1 LTGFGKES
9 TFTKSFN
16 KSVKLFRKNQ
26 ISLMVLQTETE
37 QKIILSAEKLF
48 YQKGKAGTSMQD
60 IADDAGI
67 NRTLLN
73 YYFRSKDQ
81 LFEAVF
87 RKALGTFVPNLAA
100 MLNTDMAFEAY
111 VPVMVE
117 KIIDT
122 MLENPQIPIFVLQ
135 ELSSNPKR
143 MPQIIKEM
151 GIDPAKTMDKMGGD
165 VPSVDGM
172 DPRQVILNLISLC
185 IFPFA
190 AKPVVMDILYNGDE
204 EAYIEA
210 MKERKKLLPQIIKQI
225 VSQNLSG

>member
-1 LTGFGKES
+1 
-9 TFTKSFN
+9 
-16 KSVKLFRKNQ
+16 
-26 ISLMVLQTETE
+26 MALQTETE
-37 QKIILSAEKLF
+37 EKIIASAEKLF

-87 RKALGTFVPNLAA
+87 RKALGSFVPNLAA
-100 MLNTDMAFEAY
+100 LLQTDMTFLEY
-111 VPVMVE
+111 VPAMVE

-135 ELSSNPKR
+135 ELSSNPQR
-143 MPQIIKEM
+143 MPQMIREM
-151 GIDPAKTMDKMGGD
+151 GIDPAQVVAKMEQDGS
-165 VPSVDGM
+165 VPPLGGM

-190 AKPVVMDILYNGDE
+190 AKPVVLDILYQGDN

-210 MKERKKLLPQIIKQI
+210 MKERKVLLPQIMIQFL
-225 VSQNLSG
+225 SQNQSR

>member
-1 LTGFGKES
+1 
-9 TFTKSFN
+9 
-16 KSVKLFRKNQ
+16 
-26 ISLMVLQTETE
+26 MVLQTETE
-37 QKIILSAEKLF
+37 EKIIASAEKLF

-60 IADDAGI
+60 IADDAEI

-87 RKALGTFVPNLAA
+87 RKALSGFVPDLAA
-100 MLNTDMAFEAY
+100 LMNTDLSFESY
-111 VPVMVE
+111 VPALVE

-122 MLENPQIPIFVLQ
+122 MLENPHIPIFILQ

-151 GIDPAKTMDKMGGD
+151 GIDPARTINKMGSD
-165 VPSVDGM
+165 VPSM
-172 DPRQVILNLISLC
+172 DPRQIILNLISLC

-190 AKPVVMDILYNGDE
+190 AKPVVLDILYEGDN
-204 EAYIEA
+204 EAYIAA
-210 MKERKKLLPQIIKQI
+210 MKERKTLLPNIIKQI
-225 VSQNLSG
+225 LSQNQSG

>member
-1 LTGFGKES
+1 
-9 TFTKSFN
+9 
-16 KSVKLFRKNQ
+16 
-26 ISLMVLQTETE
+26 MVLQTETE
-37 QKIILSAEKLF
+37 EKIIASAEKLF

-87 RKALGTFVPNLAA
+87 RKAMGAFVPELAV
-100 MLNTDMAFEAY
+100 MMSTDISFEEY
-111 VPVMVE
+111 VPAMVE

-135 ELSSNPKR
+135 ELSSNPER

-151 GIDPAKTMDKMGGD
+151 GIDPAKAMEIMGGGGV
-165 VPSVDGM
+165 VPPLADM
-172 DPRQVILNLISLC
+172 DPRQIILNLMSLC

-190 AKPVVMDILYNGDE
+190 AKPVVLDILYNGDN

-210 MKERKKLLPQIIKQI
+210 MKERKTLLPRIIKLI
-225 VSQNLSG
+225 MSQNQSG

>member
-1 LTGFGKES
+1 
-9 TFTKSFN
+9 
-16 KSVKLFRKNQ
+16 
-26 ISLMVLQTETE
+26 MALQTETE
-37 QKIILSAEKLF
+37 EKIIASAEKLF

-73 YYFRSKDQ
+73 YYYRSKDQ

-87 RKALGTFVPNLAA
+87 RQAMSRFVPNLASV
-100 MLNTDMAFEAY
+100 LGTDIPFKDY
-111 VPVMVE
+111 VPLMVE
-117 KIIDT
+117 TIIDT

-143 MPQIIKEM
+143 MPEMIKEM
-151 GIDPAKTMDKMGGD
+151 GIDPAKVVAKMEAD
-165 VPSVDGM
+165 SSVFPIANM
-172 DPRQVILNLISLC
+172 DPRQIILNLISLC

-190 AKPVVMDILYNGDE
+190 AKPVVLDILYNGDN

-210 MKERKKLLPQIIKQI
+210 MKVRKVLLPRIIEQTMN
-225 VSQNLSG
+225 QNQSG

>member
-1 LTGFGKES
+1 
-9 TFTKSFN
+9 
-16 KSVKLFRKNQ
+16 
-26 ISLMVLQTETE
+26 MVLQTETE
-37 QKIILSAEKLF
+37 EKIIASAEKLF

-87 RKALGTFVPNLAA
+87 RKAMGTFVPDLAA
-100 MLNTDMAFEAY
+100 MLNADGTFHDY
-111 VPVMVE
+111 VPALVE
-117 KIIDT
+117 KVIDT

-135 ELSSNPKR
+135 ELSSNPER

-151 GIDPAKTMDKMGGD
+151 GVDPAKTVEKIGSEG
-165 VPSVDGM
+165 VIPPPAGM
-172 DPRQVILNLISLC
+172 DPRQIIMNLISLC

-190 AKPVVMDILYNGDE
+190 AKPVVLDILYNGDN
-204 EAYIEA
+204 EAYIAA
-210 MKERKKLLPQIIKQI
+210 MKERKVLLPKIIKQI
-225 VSQNLSG
+225 MSQNQHE

>member
-1 LTGFGKES
+1 
-9 TFTKSFN
+9 
-16 KSVKLFRKNQ
+16 
-26 ISLMVLQTETE
+26 MALQTETE
-37 QKIILSAEKLF
+37 EKIIASAEKLF

-87 RKALGTFVPNLAA
+87 RKALGSFVPELAA
-100 MLNTDMAFEAY
+100 LMNTDLNFAEY
-111 VPVMVE
+111 VPALVE
-117 KIIDT
+117 KVIDT
-122 MLENPQIPIFVLQ
+122 MLENPQIPIFILQ
-135 ELSSNPKR
+135 ELSSNPER

-151 GIDPAKTMDKMGGD
+151 GIDPALAMAKMGGAGLE
-165 VPSVDGM
+165 PSTTVM

-190 AKPVVMDILYNGDE
+190 AKPVVLDILYKGDN
-204 EAYIEA
+204 EAYVGA
-210 MKERKKLLPQIIKQI
+210 MKDRKILIPEIIKQI
-225 VSQNLSG
+225 LSLNQSG

>member
-1 LTGFGKES
+1 
-9 TFTKSFN
+9 
-16 KSVKLFRKNQ
+16 
-26 ISLMVLQTETE
+26 MVLQTETE
-37 QKIILSAEKLF
+37 EKIIESAEKLF
-48 YQKGKAGTSMQD
+48 FQKGKAGCSMQD

-87 RKALGTFVPNLAA
+87 RKALGSFVPNLAA
-100 MLNTDMAFEAY
+100 MLGTDIPFHEY
-111 VPVMVE
+111 VPAMVE

-135 ELSSNPKR
+135 ELSSNPER

-151 GIDPAKTMDKMGGD
+151 GIDPARAVAKMEED
-165 VPSVDGM
+165 STVPPSGGM
-172 DPRQVILNLISLC
+172 DPRQIILNLISLC

-190 AKPVVMDILYNGDE
+190 AKPVVLDILYHGDN
-204 EAYIEA
+204 EAYIAA
-210 MKERKKLLPQIIKQI
+210 MKERKVLLPKIIKQI
-225 VSQNLSG
+225 MSQNQAG

>member
-1 LTGFGKES
+1 
-9 TFTKSFN
+9 
-16 KSVKLFRKNQ
+16 
-26 ISLMVLQTETE
+26 MALQTETE
-37 QKIILSAEKLF
+37 EKIISSAEKLF

-87 RKALGTFVPNLAA
+87 RKALGYFVPNLAA
-100 MLNTDMAFEAY
+100 MMNTDLSFAEY
-111 VPVMVE
+111 VPALVE
-117 KIIDT
+117 KVIDT

-135 ELSSNPKR
+135 ELSSNPER

-151 GIDPAKTMDKMGGD
+151 GIDPSLAMAKMGGEGL
-165 VPSVDGM
+165 VPSLGGM
-172 DPRQVILNLISLC
+172 DPRQVIMNLISLC

-190 AKPVVMDILYNGDE
+190 AKPVVLDILYKGDN
-204 EAYIEA
+204 EAYVEA
-210 MKERKKLLPQIIKQI
+210 MKDRKIILPEIIKQLL
-225 VSQNLSG
+225 SQNQSE

>member
-1 LTGFGKES
+1 
-9 TFTKSFN
+9 
-16 KSVKLFRKNQ
+16 
-26 ISLMVLQTETE
+26 MALQTETE
-37 QKIILSAEKLF
+37 EKIIASAEKLF

-87 RKALGTFVPNLAA
+87 RKALSGFVPDLAA
-100 MLNTDMAFEAY
+100 LMNTDLSFESY
-111 VPVMVE
+111 VPALVE

-122 MLENPQIPIFVLQ
+122 MLENPHIPIFILQ

-151 GIDPAKTMDKMGGD
+151 GIDPARTINKMGAD
-165 VPSVDGM
+165 FPSIDGM

-190 AKPVVMDILYNGDE
+190 AKPVVLDILYEGDN
-204 EAYIEA
+204 EAYIAA
-210 MKERKKLLPQIIKQI
+210 MKERKTLLPNIIKQI
-225 VSQNLSG
+225 LSQNQSG